1 MGLERSLALGSI
13 RFSLGHQTSESD
25 IARAIAVFPGV
36 VEKVRQL
43 AAVLG
48 RA

>member
-1 MGLERSLALGSI
+1 M
-13 RFSLGHQTSESD
+13 SLGHDSTTED
-25 IARAIAVFPGV
+25 IERAVEVFPGV

-43 AAVLG
+43 AVVLG